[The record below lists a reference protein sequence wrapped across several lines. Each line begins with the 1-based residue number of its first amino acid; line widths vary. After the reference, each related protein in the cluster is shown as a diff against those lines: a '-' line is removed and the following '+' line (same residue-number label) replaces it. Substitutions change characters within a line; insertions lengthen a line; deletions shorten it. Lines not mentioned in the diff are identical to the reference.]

1 MSKIKPVNP
10 TFELSDHA
18 RSATTKL
25 GLTAID
31 NVVDHLVKS
40 IPSVIARLMSRTG
53 KATVIWLLLAA
64 PVWALEDLQ
73 FRLNGGADSLRT
85 ALERASLLRQAQ
97 SQNVGDP
104 LELFSTARAE
114 YGRLIG
120 VFYEQGYFAPEI
132 SVRIDGREA
141 ADISP
146 LDPPAQVRQ
155 VVVEMTPGT
164 TFTFARAQLAP
175 LADGTTLPA
184 GFATGQPARSTVIRD
199 ATGAALDRWRALGH
213 AKAEPTGQAITAN
226 HPARTLDVAVTLTPG
241 PRLTFG
247 ALRPDGY
254 KAVRPDRIVEIAG
267 LPTGAV
273 FDPDDIAR
281 AAARLRSTGTFS
293 SVALREADDINPD
306 GSLDISASV
315 VEAPPRRIGAG
326 LEYDTERG
334 GKVSA
339 FWLHRNLLGGAER
352 FRIEGSVDGIGAQA
366 GGRDYSL
373 GVEFSRPAT
382 FTPDTTLSIDALA
395 ETEKEPD
402 FDAQRLRADV
412 KLVHRYSDSLTFSGG
427 IGALVERADFG
438 PGLGIRRDYRLLL
451 LPFAATYDRRDEANN
466 PRDGYYLNATLTPF
480 IGTSGTGAGARA
492 TMDLRG
498 YHALGDRLVLA
509 GRAQFGAV
517 YGPALQATPRD
528 FLFYSGGGG
537 TVRGQPYRS
546 LGVRTAGVVSGGK
559 GFASTS
565 VEMRLQAT
573 EKIGLAAFADAG
585 YVSRGTFTG
594 GAAWHAGAGLGV
606 RYDTVIG
613 PLRLDVGVPVRGNTG
628 KGAQLYLG
636 IGQAF

>member
-1 MSKIKPVNP
+1 
-10 TFELSDHA
+10 
-18 RSATTKL
+18 
-25 GLTAID
+25 
-31 NVVDHLVKS
+31 
-40 IPSVIARLMSRTG
+40 MSRIG
-53 KATVIWLLLAA
+53 QALVIWLLLA
-64 PVWALEDLQ
+64 PSVWALDDVQ
-73 FRLNGGADSLRT
+73 IRLNGGSESLRT

-97 SQNVGDP
+97 SQNVGDA

-114 YGRLIG
+114 YGSLIG

-146 LDPPAQVRQ
+146 LDPPDQVRQ
-155 VVVEMTPGT
+155 IVVEMTPGPA
-164 TFTFARAQLAP
+164 FTFARAQLAP
-175 LADGTTLPA
+175 LADGTTLPTD
-184 GFATGQPARSTVIRD
+184 FADGQPARSTVIRD

-213 AKAEPTGQAITAN
+213 AKAEPTGQAITAD
-226 HPARTLDVAVTLTPG
+226 HPSRTLDVAVTLTPG

-254 KAVRPDRIVEIAG
+254 KAVRPERIVEIAG
-267 LPTGAV
+267 LPTGEV
-273 FDPDDIAR
+273 FDPEDIKR
-281 AAARLRSTGTFS
+281 AAARLRGTGTFS
-293 SVALREADDINPD
+293 SVALREAEDVNPD
-306 GSLDISASV
+306 ASLDISAAV

-334 GKVSA
+334 GKFSA

-352 FRIEGSVDGIGAQA
+352 FRIEGMIDGLGARS

-382 FTPDTTLSIDALA
+382 FTPDTSLSIEALA

-402 FDAQRLRADV
+402 FDARRLRADV
-412 KLVHRYSDSLTFSGG
+412 KLVHRYSDRLTFSGG
-427 IGALVERADFG
+427 LGVLVERAKFG
-438 PGLGIRRDYRLLL
+438 PNLGIRREYRLLL
-451 LPFAATYDRRDEANN
+451 MPLEATYDRRDDAKN
-466 PRDGYYLNATLTPF
+466 PRSGYYLNATLTPF
-480 IGTSGTGAGARA
+480 MGISGTGSGARA

-509 GRAQFGAV
+509 GRAQLGAV
-517 YGPALQATPRD
+517 YGPSLQRTPRD

-546 LGVRTAGVVSGGK
+546 LGVTTGGVVSGGQ
-559 GFASTS
+559 GFAATS
-565 VEMRLQAT
+565 LEMRLQAT
-573 EKIGLAAFADAG
+573 EKIGLAAFTDAG

-594 GAAWHAGAGLGV
+594 GAAWHAGAGLGL
-606 RYDTVIG
+606 RYDTAIG
-613 PLRLDVGVPVRGNTG
+613 PLRVDVGFPVGGNTG